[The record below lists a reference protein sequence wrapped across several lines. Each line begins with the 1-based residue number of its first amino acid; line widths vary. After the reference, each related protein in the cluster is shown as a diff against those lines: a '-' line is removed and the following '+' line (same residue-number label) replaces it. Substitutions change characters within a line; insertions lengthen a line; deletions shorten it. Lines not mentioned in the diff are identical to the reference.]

1 MNNDKGENNMKEHE
15 NETISDNHSLYQKD
29 TIIPKLDPKSWTI
42 NIERILDNLR
52 INCAQLSNYHRY
64 KYAHCKKQIK
74 WFKIPVIILSG
85 INTFV
90 SVGLSEQISQ
100 TYISIGTAIISLMC
114 GIITSIEMFMK
125 YQDKME
131 TELHTYKTYYKI
143 SMDIYAMIS
152 IDKNLRPKNGQD
164 FLREQMEEYSK
175 IKHNSRP
182 EDHFDLVHDLIS
194 DIDEMI
200 VYQRKSEKYPERKEK
215 WINKIEMIPYLDDL
229 EQSKVSEFISY
240 DKYRHPHKHAL
251 RMQVKKLEKKK
262 RITQRAIDKEYL
274 RENPDKDNQGWFGRR
289 WYGEHIQAIDTDSE
303 KNDNSNSD
311 DDVSVISTNNYKI
324 ILNKHDMKNNIN
336 EFISEFLKNF
346 GRLPEEREVQ
356 EYMKEKC
363 IQLNDFSSYYND
375 ALNAY
380 YITENGNI
388 FPIIDKQK
396 RNEQIEI
403 LKKVDK
409 INEQISKE
417 DMKTNNEN
425 LSIIIDDNDLDNDD
439 LDSDDNPV

>member
-1 MNNDKGENNMKEHE
+1 M
-15 NETISDNHSLYQKD
+15 
-29 TIIPKLDPKSWTI
+29 IPKLDPKSWTT

-90 SVGLSEQISQ
+90 SVGLSEQLSQ

-131 TELHTYKTYYKI
+131 IELHTYKTYYKI

-152 IDKNLRPKNGQD
+152 IDKRLRTKNGQE

-182 EDHFDLVHDLIS
+182 EDHFDLIHDLIS

-200 VYQRKSEKYPERKEK
+200 VYQRKSKDYPNRKEK
-215 WINKIEMIPYLDDL
+215 WVNKLEMIPYLDNL

-251 RMQVKKLEKKK
+251 RMQVKKLERKK
-262 RITQRAIDKEYL
+262 RITQRAIDKEFL
-274 RENPDKDNQGWFGRR
+274 RENPPQNNSWFG
-289 WYGEHIQAIDTDSE
+289 WGGENIPVINNIGDDPSDTDSDV
-303 KNDNSNSD
+303 DN
-311 DDVSVISTNNYKI
+311 VISKKNGKNENEIKDNIDKI
-324 ILNKHDMKNNIN
+324 IK
-336 EFISEFLKNF
+336 EFIKMYQ
-346 GRLPEEREVQ
+346 RLPTEGEV
-356 EYMKEKC
+356 EDNVKDCKR
-363 IQLNDFSSYYND
+363 LSDFSSYY
-375 ALNAY
+375 
-380 YITENGNI
+380 ENLV
-388 FPIIDKQK
+388 KK
-396 RNEQIEI
+396 YKNE
-403 LKKVDK
+403 LF
-409 INEQISKE
+409 
-417 DMKTNNEN
+417 TNNEN
-425 LSIIIDDNDLDNDD
+425 ENEIMPILNEKNSVSTEIMQAKIKSYQSEKEVDNLSIKIDD
-439 LDSDDNPV
+439 DDNPV

>member
-1 MNNDKGENNMKEHE
+1 MNSEHSIHEIKEHE
-15 NETISDNHSLYQKD
+15 SESISDNHSLYQKD
-29 TIIPKLDPKSWTI
+29 TIIPKLDPKSWTT

-74 WFKIPVIILSG
+74 WFKIPVIVLSG

-90 SVGLSEQISQ
+90 SVGLSEQLSQ

-114 GIITSIEMFMK
+114 GIITSIEMFMR

-152 IDKNLRPKNGQD
+152 IDKKLRAKNGQD

-182 EDHFDLVHDLIS
+182 EDHFDLIHDLIS

-200 VYQRKSEKYPERKEK
+200 VYQRKSKDYPNRKEK
-215 WINKIEMIPYLDDL
+215 WVNKLEMIPYLDNL

-251 RMQVKKLEKKK
+251 RMQVKKLERKK

-274 RENPDKDNQGWFGRR
+274 RQNVPQNNGWFG
-289 WYGEHIQAIDTDSE
+289 WYGENLPVINDIGDDPSDTDSDIDTIISK
-303 KNDNSNSD
+303 KN
-311 DDVSVISTNNYKI
+311 T
-324 ILNKHDMKNNIN
+324 KNESEIKDNIN
-336 EFISEFLKNF
+336 KFIKEFLKNYQ
-346 GRLPEEREVQ
+346 RLPTEGEV
-356 EYMKEKC
+356 EDNVKECKR
-363 IQLNDFSSYYND
+363 LSDFSSYYE
-375 ALNAY
+375 NAV
-380 YITENGNI
+380 
-388 FPIIDKQK
+388 KK
-396 RNEQIEI
+396 HRNELITKDENEI
-403 LKKVDK
+403 MPVL
-409 INEQISKE
+409 NERES
-417 DMKTNNEN
+417 
-425 LSIIIDDNDLDNDD
+425 LSITIDENDNK
-439 LDSDDNPV
+439 V

>member
-1 MNNDKGENNMKEHE
+1 MNSEQTIHE
-15 NETISDNHSLYQKD
+15 NDTLSDNHSTYQKD

-74 WFKIPVIILSG
+74 WFKIPVIVLSG

-90 SVGLSEQISQ
+90 SVGLNELISQ
-100 TYISIGTAIISLMC
+100 TYISIGTALISLLC

-131 TELHTYKTYYKI
+131 TELHTYKSYYKI

-152 IDKNLRPKNGQD
+152 IDKNLRTKNGQE

-182 EDHFDLVHDLIS
+182 EDHFDLIHDLIS

-200 VYQRKSEKYPERKEK
+200 VYQRESKDYPERKEK
-215 WINKIEMIPYLDDL
+215 WINKIEMIPYLDNI

-240 DKYRHPHKHAL
+240 DKYRHPQKHSL
-251 RMQVKKLEKKK
+251 RMQVKKLERKK

-274 RENPDKDNQGWFGRR
+274 RENIEQNNNGWWWGGGRDEYNKPNNTNDDYVNNSIIYKKNTKSESEIKQNIDK
-289 WYGEHIQAIDTDSE
+289 
-303 KNDNSNSD
+303 
-311 DDVSVISTNNYKI
+311 
-324 ILNKHDMKNNIN
+324 
-336 EFISEFLKNF
+336 FIVTFIEIHQRVPLEAEV
-346 GRLPEEREVQ
+346 EENVE
-356 EYMKEKC
+356 ECKY
-363 IQLNDFSSYYND
+363 LDDFSSYYED
-375 ALNAY
+375 VVTKK
-380 YITENGNI
+380 YITKNMNE
-388 FPIIDKQK
+388 IITEKIELFEK
-396 RNEQIEI
+396 VNEQ
-403 LKKVDK
+403 D
-409 INEQISKE
+409 
-417 DMKTNNEN
+417 N
-425 LSIIIDDNDLDNDD
+425 LSITIDD
-439 LDSDDNPV
+439 DDNKV